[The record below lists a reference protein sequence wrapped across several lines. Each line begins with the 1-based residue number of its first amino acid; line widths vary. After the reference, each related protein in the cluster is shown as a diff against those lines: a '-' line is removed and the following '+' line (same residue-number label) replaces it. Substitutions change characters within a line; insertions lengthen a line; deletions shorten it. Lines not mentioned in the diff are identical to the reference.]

1 VSVVVKRMVVAGGTG
16 FIGQHLVKALVERG
30 DEVAVLSRRP
40 ENVQRAL
47 GDKVQA
53 IAYDPFSRGP
63 WYDALDGVDV
73 VVNLAGE
80 QLVGK
85 RLTSERKQLVRQSRL
100 ETTHRLVEAIA
111 EAEPRPKL
119 LISAS
124 GVGYYGAHESSQA
137 LDEKSEPGTDP
148 IARLCV
154 EWEAAAQ
161 RAEAYGVRVVC
172 TRFGIVL
179 ASDGGA
185 LEQMA
190 RPFRLFA
197 GGPIGSGEQVVS
209 WVHIDDAVTMLLFSI
224 DQPALAGP
232 VNVVAPNPVTNAELA
247 RAIGRSLRR
256 PSWLPAPGFALK
268 LLFGSEG
275 AEPMLTGQRAL
286 PEVMRRHHFVW
297 RYPHLDA
304 ALAQTLG

>member
-1 VSVVVKRMVVAGGTG
+1 MVVKRVLIAGGTG
-16 FIGQHLVKALVERG
+16 FIGRHLVRALVERG
-30 DEVAVLSRRP
+30 DEVAVLSRSTESVER
-40 ENVQRAL
+40 VFGATV
-47 GDKVQA
+47 KA
-53 IAYDPFSRGP
+53 IAYDPFARGD
-63 WYDALDGVDV
+63 WYEALNGVDA

-85 RLTSERKQLVRQSRL
+85 RLTSERKQRVRQSRL

-111 EAEPRPKL
+111 EADPRPAH

-124 GVGYYGAHESSQA
+124 GVGYYGAHEGNRA
-137 LDEKSEPGTDP
+137 LDEKSEPGSDP

-154 EWEAAAQ
+154 EWEAAAR

-209 WVHIDDAVTMLLFSI
+209 WVHIDDAVTMLLFTI

-247 RAIGRSLRR
+247 RAIGRSLHR

-268 LLFGSEG
+268 LLFGAEG
-275 AEPMLTGQRAL
+275 AAPILTGQRAM

-304 ALAQTLG
+304 ALAQSLG